1 MLRQSLLLAAVTIAA
16 CGGSTS
22 ESQPASPYDISV
34 ASSGHSGGSGVT
46 PYVASIVLLVTD
58 TGTGTPHQS
67 VGVTLQINGGD
78 ITTPLPNITDQNGL
92 TNVTWSPDEKYIYI
106 ALLNRDQNHMLLN
119 KYSAETGELI
129 KILFEEKS
137 NKYVEP
143 LQELFFLNNDPSRLI
158 WQSQRDGFN
167 HLYLYDAEG
176 KLLKQLTRGP
186 WVVKELIAVNDKGTM
201 VYFMANKDNP
211 LDNLLYNVNLKS
223 GEISTISTEPD
234 THRSQVSPDG
244 KQPEYTGTIQGY

>member
-92 TNVTWSPDEKYIYI
+92 TNVTWSIDTSFQHAGSSYTLAYCAVP
-106 ALLNRDQNHMLLN
+106 
-119 KYSAETGELI
+119 
-129 KILFEEKS
+129 
-137 NKYVEP
+137 P
-143 LQELFFLNNDPSRLI
+143 
-158 WQSQRDGFN
+158 
-167 HLYLYDAEG
+167 G
-176 KLLKQLTRGP
+176 KTFCKTNLAGAQTVTAGP
-186 WVVKELIAVNDKGTM
+186 
-201 VYFMANKDNP
+201 F
-211 LDNLLYNVNLKS
+211 
-223 GEISTISTEPD
+223 
-234 THRSQVSPDG
+234 
-244 KQPEYTGTIQGY
+244 